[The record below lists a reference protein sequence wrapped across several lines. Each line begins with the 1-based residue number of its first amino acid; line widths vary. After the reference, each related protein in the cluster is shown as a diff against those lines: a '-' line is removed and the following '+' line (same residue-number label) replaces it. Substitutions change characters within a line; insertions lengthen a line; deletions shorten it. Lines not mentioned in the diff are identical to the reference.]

1 MYRYFNF
8 VYYFSLPLCFLSPPI
23 FSSLPACVP
32 PVACCFRFLSVCLSV
47 VLTLYL
53 DTPPF
58 PLTLFIAS
66 PAATT
71 PSPCHCGSLNM
82 ADFCLPSK
90 TSTSSW
96 HHYHPTPWQ
105 HGVFHCRMF
114 GYHGDVDSLMQ
125 QDGAA
130 VPPTLQSMLT
140 AGVAG
145 VGATPILSTPLVPQ
159 MSLDSVNTSSSS
171 VSSRKDKVRGGKRV
185 LTLIGRC
192 VGLLTTTC
200 SPIRHIRVVEW
211 NRKTWDLIHYL
222 IGFKP

>member
-1 MYRYFNF
+1 
-8 VYYFSLPLCFLSPPI
+8 
-23 FSSLPACVP
+23 
-32 PVACCFRFLSVCLSV
+32 
-47 VLTLYL
+47 
-53 DTPPF
+53 
-58 PLTLFIAS
+58 
-66 PAATT
+66 
-71 PSPCHCGSLNM
+71 
-82 ADFCLPSK
+82 
-90 TSTSSW
+90 
-96 HHYHPTPWQ
+96 
-105 HGVFHCRMF
+105 MF

-200 SPIRHIRVVEW
+200 SPIRHIRVVE
-211 NRKTWDLIHYL
+211 
-222 IGFKP
+222 